1 MVNERAFLTPL
12 DALSAI
18 PGLQIAV
25 NLPKLHPRREDARR
39 HFVPGSSAAPFFFD
53 RRLRQRV
60 HGVNIGKNKL
70 VVREAPDF
78 PLLYEDSDEHD
89 LEEVEEMERR
99 MWENGEDVEA
109 MVREQNVRQRPRIH
123 IDLDRLSQSSNDDDG
138 DKSESDATS
147 ERGTKTP
154 YWRQFLKS

>member
-1 MVNERAFLTPL
+1 MSGAFLTPL

-18 PGLQIAV
+18 HGLQIAV
-25 NLPKLHPRREDARR
+25 NLPNLHPRHEDARR
-39 HFVPGSSAAPFFFD
+39 HIVPGSTAAPFFID

-60 HGVNIGKNKL
+60 HGVNIGTNKL
-70 VVREAPDF
+70 AVREAPDF

-89 LEEVEEMERR
+89 LEEVEETERR
-99 MWENGEDVEA
+99 MWEHGEDVEA
-109 MVREQNVRQRPRIH
+109 MVREQNARQRPRIH

-147 ERGTKTP
+147 ERGTRTP
-154 YWRQFLKS
+154 YWRQFLRS